1 MIPAKPD
8 PEPALPVG
16 RPVTAPINS
25 GAVTPHGAGA
35 AAAMAQPPR
44 SRPTGR
50 GAALLEMC
58 GYVGLVA

>member
-8 PEPALPVG
+8 PDPALPVG
-16 RPVTAPINS
+16 RPVTAPISS
-25 GAVTPHGAGA
+25 GAVTPPGA

-58 GYVGLVA
+58 GYVVLVA